1 MISISKSNNY
11 YINIMKLNKKYNDL
25 VEMYYF
31 NIINDCE
38 LFINI
43 EIQLLYDC
51 KDKKKEGTNK
61 YVYLYNT
68 ENLRI

>member
-11 YINIMKLNKKYNDL
+11 YINIMKLNKKYNNL
-25 VEMYYF
+25 VEMYHF

-43 EIQLLYDC
+43 EIQLLYNC
-51 KDKKKEGTNK
+51 KVKKKEGTNK
-61 YVYLYNT
+61 YVYLYNID
-68 ENLRI
+68 NLRI

>member
-1 MISISKSNNY
+1 MINISKSNNY

-25 VEMYYF
+25 IEMYHF
-31 NIINDCE
+31 NLINDCD

-51 KDKKKEGTNK
+51 KDKNK
-61 YVYLYNT
+61 RRNRSICIFV
-68 ENLRI
+68 

>member
-25 VEMYYF
+25 IEMYYF
-31 NIINDCE
+31 NLINDYE

-51 KDKKKEGTNK
+51 KDKKKEGTNQ

-68 ENLRI
+68 DNFRI

>member
-1 MISISKSNNY
+1 MINISKSNNY

-25 VEMYYF
+25 VEMYHF

-51 KDKKKEGTNK
+51 KVKKERRNK
-61 YVYLYNT
+61 LICIFV
-68 ENLRI
+68 

>member
-25 VEMYYF
+25 VEMYHF

-51 KDKKKEGTNK
+51 KVKKKGGINQ

-68 ENLRI
+68 NNLRI

>member
-1 MISISKSNNY
+1 
-11 YINIMKLNKKYNDL
+11 MKLNKKYNDL
-25 VEMYYF
+25 LEMYYF
-31 NIINDCE
+31 NLINDYE

-51 KDKKKEGTNK
+51 KDKKKGGTNQ

-68 ENLRI
+68 NNNLII

>member
-1 MISISKSNNY
+1 
-11 YINIMKLNKKYNDL
+11 MKLNKKYNDL

-43 EIQLLYDC
+43 EIQYFYVC
-51 KDKKKEGTNK
+51 KDKNKGGTNK

-68 ENLRI
+68 DNLRI

>member
-25 VEMYYF
+25 IEIYHF
-31 NIINDCE
+31 NLINDCE

-51 KDKKKEGTNK
+51 KVKNKEGTNQ

-68 ENLRI
+68 NNLII

>member
-1 MISISKSNNY
+1 MINISESNNY
-11 YINIMKLNKKYNDL
+11 YINIIKLNNKYNDL

-51 KDKKKEGTNK
+51 KDKKKEQ
-61 YVYLYNT
+61 
-68 ENLRI
+68 

>member
-25 VEMYYF
+25 VEMYHF

-51 KDKKKEGTNK
+51 KVKRKEGTNQ

-68 ENLRI
+68 NNFRI

>member
-1 MISISKSNNY
+1 
-11 YINIMKLNKKYNDL
+11 MKLNKKYNDL
-25 VEMYYF
+25 VEMYHF

-51 KDKKKEGTNK
+51 KDKKKRRNK
-61 YVYLYNT
+61 SICIFV
-68 ENLRI
+68 